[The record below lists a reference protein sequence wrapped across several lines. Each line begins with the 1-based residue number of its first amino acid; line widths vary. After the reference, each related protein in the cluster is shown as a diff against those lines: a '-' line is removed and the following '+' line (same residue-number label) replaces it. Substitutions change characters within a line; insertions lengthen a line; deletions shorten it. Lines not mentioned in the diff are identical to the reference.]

1 MMSHRS
7 RPFASLL
14 LGGALSLSLLL
25 AAPSAAAKPKRG
37 DNPFGHRLFP
47 PQLVM
52 RHQGAI
58 KITDAQRKQFKQEM
72 EALQKEVLPLKME
85 MEKAVEELRKTL
97 ASRKVDETKAIA
109 IANKVMGI
117 ERKVKTRHL
126 AMLIHI
132 KNLLTP
138 VQQNKL
144 NKLRKRAD

>member
-1 MMSHRS
+1 MKHS
-7 RPFASLL
+7 RPLASLL
-14 LGGALSLSLLL
+14 LGCVLSLSLLL
-25 AAPSAAAKPKRG
+25 SAPSAEAKHKPG

-72 EALQKEVLPLKME
+72 EALQNDVLPLKME
-85 MEKAVEELRKTL
+85 MEKTIEELRKTL
-97 ASRKVDETKAIA
+97 ASRKVNEKKAMTLA
-109 IANKVMGI
+109 TKVMTI
-117 ERKVKTRHL
+117 ETKVKTRHL

-144 NKLRKRAD
+144 NKLRERPD